1 MNYTIPLMLTLF
13 RLVFPFFFSLMLY
26 YLAPFNSFVI
36 NGALAVLFIVAGFT
50 DYLDGHLA
58 RKWHQETELGRVLD
72 PLADKV
78 FIAGPLIALAA
89 LNKIYFYWPVL
100 FLSREL
106 FMSAL
111 RETSVT
117 RGFVVPVSWWGKW
130 KTTVQYSYIFLAI
143 GAPWPWAVC
152 AWIEGGALV
161 GALALSYVSA
171 YFYTQ
176 TFLHSLEQQSAA
188 VSDTHEI

>member
-13 RLVFPFFFSLMLY
+13 RLVFPFVFSLLLY
-26 YLAPFNSFVI
+26 YLIPFNVFFI
-36 NGALAVLFIVAGFT
+36 NATLAVLFIMSGFT
-50 DYLDGHLA
+50 DFLDGHLA
-58 RKWHQETELGRVLD
+58 RKWNQETELGRVLD

-111 RETSVT
+111 RESSIQ
-117 RGFVVPVSWWGKW
+117 RGFVIPVSWWGKW
-130 KTTVQYSYIFLAI
+130 KTTFQYAYIFLAI
-143 GAPWPWAVC
+143 GSPWPWQAC
-152 AWIEGGALV
+152 IWIEYASLTGALV
-161 GALALSYVSA
+161 LSYLSA
-171 YFYTQ
+171 YFYAQ
-176 TFLHSLEQQSAA
+176 TFLHSLEQQS
-188 VSDTHEI
+188 SLERDPYEI